1 MRLSDRLSGLLAL
14 VVGVAVVFYTRTFPE
29 MPGQN
34 IGPALFPS
42 LAGAGLA
49 GFGLWLVMADV
60 VSARTPLVS
69 FDEWTSRPR
78 MVLNFALVVG
88 ALVGYILLAEP
99 LGFFITGLLLLSVL
113 MFAFGARRRWIL
125 PVALIM
131 TFAMH
136 YAFYTLLR
144 VALPWGV
151 FRAIAW

>member
-42 LAGAGLA
+42 IAGAGLA
-49 GFGLWLVMADV
+49 GFGLWLVVADLA
-60 VSARTPLVS
+60 SGPGPLVR
-69 FDEWTSRPR
+69 FDEWMGRPR
-78 MVLNFALVVG
+78 MVVNFGLVVG

-99 LGFFITGLLLLSVL
+99 LGFFVTGMLLLSVL
-113 MFAFGARRRWIL
+113 MFAFGAQRRWIL
-125 PVALIM
+125 PVVVVT